1 MMYRIEFEG
10 RLLDGFDPK
19 QVRKEVGQ
27 RLRLRDEQ
35 VERLFS
41 GQTVVLKKAISAKS
55 SKPYLH
61 ELRALGLDAKL
72 VQLDGI
78 PELKGDGVIYKVV
91 FWGRILPGF
100 ERAKVMEAVAKR
112 LKLSPITLK
121 QVFSGAKV
129 VLKRGVS
136 ADKGARL
143 VVDLALLGMQIELE
157 VEDAAPVEAVQN
169 PPPAQAQVQDA
180 VAPKPVEAAQEDD
193 AQYGALLRTAC
204 DLSGTPFAGYDMS
217 SAVAQDDG
225 PGPAEEPAGKKDSH
239 GGTSTPSIPPA
250 SSVAFAPANTDGYVN
265 CPMCGFYQPHS
276 AHCRKCGAALP
287 PRRTGYVGRSEVS
300 SGAPTTLVNPA
311 DALTV
316 VVPDPALEVVRR
328 RPIDSLPDTLSEYD
342 DSPRHHQSGGRFP
355 YLVIVLILLV
365 LGAVAFFL
373 LKS

>member
-1 MMYRIEFEG
+1 MYRIEFEG
-10 RLLDGFDPK
+10 RLLDGFDPM
-19 QVRKEVGQ
+19 QVRKEVGE

-55 SKPYLH
+55 SRPYLH

-78 PELKGDGVIYKVV
+78 PEMKGDVVYKVV

-100 ERAKVMEAVAKR
+100 ERAKVMEAVAIR
-112 LKLSPITLK
+112 LKLSPVTLK

-143 VVDLALLGMQIELE
+143 VVDLAMLGMQIELE
-157 VEDAAPVEAVQN
+157 VETPEAE
-169 PPPAQAQVQDA
+169 P
-180 VAPKPVEAAQEDD
+180 APKPASAQTPAKDTSRRPADNAQQEDD
-193 AQYGALLRTAC
+193 SQYGELLRTAC

-217 SAVAQDDG
+217 SNVAQDDE
-225 PGPAEEPAGKKDSH
+225 PAPAEESAGKKSSS
-239 GGTSTPSIPPA
+239 GRPPVPSIPPA
-250 SSVAFAPANTDGYVN
+250 PSVAFAPANTDGYLN

-287 PRRTGYVGRSEVS
+287 PKRTGYVGRAEVA

-316 VVPDPALEVVRR
+316 VVPDPALEAVHR

-342 DSPRHHQSGGRFP
+342 DSARRAHSRRRSP
-355 YLVIVLILLV
+355 YLIIILILLI
-365 LGAVAFFL
+365 LGAAAFFL
-373 LKS
+373 LKP